1 MKLKL
6 LLGLLF
12 VVWRSTTGEEYTN
25 HYRATEDI
33 ANVEFCSHDS
43 FKNGS
48 CVCNVDYN
56 GNFCLNRKCRNFGY
70 NGQNFPTGF
79 KVDRCICPPGF
90 LGRNCEP
97 VSCVPGKDQ
106 LYTSLSSEKS
116 ISLLVTYN
124 TKMAETWKTG
134 NIGDLVCNKDTYRRS
149 FNYNYENVNYN
160 MRNES
165 ATDCIKRVADNLDPD
180 PCLDDDNNPIPCQK
194 LNVVNLNTLVQN
206 SPPNSIIF
214 VVTNMGLVSN
224 TPALRES
231 IIATSIARRIQINV
245 LVYNNTGFMSDDPG
259 LAYLSD
265 IASATFGTYVLPSVK
280 PVNEQYDIV
289 KILLDNWDQGNL
301 VSAVFTDTTRNLPMD
316 NTVDYY
322 VAAQTYYGEN
332 LAFNLDSQPTV
343 VNSTDFWKLYKIP
356 VGSVSHILSITGQLP
371 DTPVLVYSSGGLKAY
386 SAFTSD
392 ESGNAD
398 VVDAAYSISV
408 NGTQYSLVV
417 RLESGSSALD
427 FDMGLRS
434 TGTPT
439 KITLGRSSYNR
450 SVCQFNSMFDANCTD
465 VGASVVTLVTGD
477 NLRSVSFPV
486 YCASYSYASSIYNN
500 LDNEVV
506 DIIQLQ
512 QRQSMSKDFACT
524 TDIGVEKYGDRS
536 FVIIAENSK
545 DTTNPEKS
553 SVDNVFRN
561 RNSIFYQLSDFVN
574 GDGYSSNPRY
584 ENFLAKLHNGLD
596 SKNLTQS
603 PGYEKFLTKIMSA
616 TSNPPDHVEN
626 VDAISIKD
634 ILVNTIANT
643 NTYSDIFVVVNYN
656 LTVSDPDV
664 QAIQQQLEV
673 QRSRLYVLFVQTY
686 MNYTSEVYYQMN
698 KLAIGSGGVAIR
710 LKDYN
715 DLHTFFVQ
723 YFPVLVANDIV
734 AKASSENQRA
744 GIALNDVY
752 MLAESYYLLVTN
764 EDALG
769 DGIAQATINVDNI
782 TVTNQ
787 LNIGELQ
794 LFELTPKSAG
804 KYNIPISFTTGGLAR
819 CSSAIIFVN
828 TANQD
833 FISLSFVDRDGKN
846 RNDILYNDGAYTPVI
861 YSSSPFDSSSN
872 IFITYSDAAN
882 PAKPIYNGSITNTS
896 GCDGFKNYNWTT
908 KYSWPCSVSGGLY
921 HIKIDK
927 SSNDQVISRTFPIT
941 CIGDSIGG
949 CLNGGTLLDDGGC
962 YCTSEW
968 TGTNCE
974 SPVCLNGGTVTSAH
988 TCSCLGAFNGKFC
1001 ESSISSC
1008 VNSPKTPDYRADLS
1022 SLVIV
1027 ADANAL
1033 AYGGMTADFGVT
1045 GIPITVILYG
1055 DGNAPRL
1062 VQSTTNSQHLLD
1074 VLKQVAQTTPATSPS
1089 PAPTNSD
1096 MYKAINLALDNQLTN
1111 RALIVVYTSNAD
1123 VPVDSDFLIRLAVKR
1138 ADVRVLSISGAESD
1152 NARTL
1157 SLVGNGIPIAVKN
1170 TGDFQTYLS
1179 SFVAQ
1184 LFQSL
1189 QYQANVPQ
1197 RVFNV
1202 FKTDQLAGETTL
1214 NIPKD
1219 ILFDNAQATIFV
1231 HVYKGYLD
1239 GTPSLKIGTVGDTNI
1254 FSVPY
1259 DPKDGRTLI
1268 LKTSTPNGNGFYAV
1282 EVIGYLKT
1290 AYLFNINNANGA
1302 NETLNSGVVF
1312 NQANSM
1318 HIFSSPLYDAAVS
1331 NPANFPSL
1339 SMKEILSNGTLS
1351 ESKTILFSRKSD
1363 PSCFFKYFTTLDVC
1377 SNSAT
1382 IGYQVQLTTFSSATL
1397 TRQQQIVLTCFRGEY
1412 QSGNTDCAGHGS
1424 PGAICSCDRNWGGL
1438 DCREPICVN
1447 GVRDLSVCRCPVDNY
1462 GLLCDKTFGAA
1473 PPTTTTPQVP
1483 TTAPPSTSVA
1493 STSTLKVST
1502 AAPTTTKPTTTPV
1515 PTTTAPKEVRV
1526 VAFILDLIGP
1536 DDYAYN
1542 QTIQSL
1548 AEYYKSFGSN
1558 HWVLMVH
1565 NLNQTYDV
1573 APEFQQYQGDQY
1585 LLNATIS
1592 FWPLRT
1598 EPSRTSSVTSALTT
1612 IKNAYNKK
1620 GTAFNSAVSF
1630 NIFYLTQIGISASDV
1645 PKNNV
1650 GGLELFTK
1658 SAVAYSPFTTSVDP
1672 TVINSL
1678 KQNFSS
1684 EVSSAREY
1692 YTGAMSM
1699 IMSTKQ
1705 NGNAIVP
1712 DKPETFSCVY
1722 GLQSNIRVAIDR
1734 SSFVSVSVNESL
1746 NTFLTNFRLGFNFIE
1761 NDEDRCSTATLP
1773 AFYKERTA
1781 LTAFPYYDTVVK
1793 TAKFCPSQYTSMLSF
1808 AINGKQAVPNYQN
1821 AKYVPTLG
1829 KNINSADCSCN
1840 RFFDDKTIKFILWLP
1855 RAPIPSSPDFLDSL
1869 KLNTTNAYHFVVPFY
1884 DITAENKATD
1894 LYYQIL
1900 VNQVKGGDFY
1910 LLPNAANVANI
1921 QTDVI
1926 DVLYEKLCESAGVDP
1941 TAVPPPPTFLETY
1954 FETRHDDY
1962 DFGIYYN

>member
-43 FKNGS
+43 FNNGS
-48 CVCNVDYN
+48 CVCDVDYN

-106 LYTSLSSEKS
+106 LYTSLPNEKS

-134 NIGDLVCNKDTYRRS
+134 NIGDLVCNKETYWRS
-149 FNYNYENVNYN
+149 FNYNYENINYN
-160 MRNES
+160 MRNENAS
-165 ATDCIKRVADNLDPD
+165 ECIKRVNNILDPD
-180 PCLDDDNNPIPCQK
+180 PCLDDDGKPIPCQK

-224 TPALRES
+224 TAALQES

-301 VSAVFTDTTRNLPMD
+301 VSAVFTDETKNLPMD
-316 NTVDYY
+316 NAVDYY

-332 LAFNLDSQPTV
+332 LAFNLDPQPIV
-343 VNSTDFWKLYKIP
+343 VNSTDFWKLYKITS
-356 VGSVSHILSITGQLP
+356 GSVEHILTITGQLP
-371 DTPVLVYSSGGLKAY
+371 NTPVLLYSSGGLKAY

-392 ESGNAD
+392 EPGNVD

-417 RLESGSSALD
+417 RLESGNSVLD
-427 FDMGLRS
+427 FDEKLRS
-434 TGTPT
+434 IGAPKTISLGT
-439 KITLGRSSYNR
+439 SFYNR
-450 SVCQFNSMFDANCTD
+450 SVCQFNYQVDANCKD
-465 VGASVVTLVTGD
+465 VGASIVTLVTGD

-486 YCASYSYASSIYNN
+486 YCASFNYASSIYDNF
-500 LDNEVV
+500 DNEVV
-506 DIIQLQ
+506 DFVHLQ
-512 QRQSMSKDFACT
+512 QKQSMSRDFACT
-524 TDIGVEKYGDRS
+524 TDIGIEEYGGRS

-545 DTTNPEKS
+545 DSTNPEKS

-561 RNSIFYQLSDFVN
+561 KNSIFYQLSDFVN
-574 GDGYSSNPRY
+574 GDGYNKRY
-584 ENFLAKLHNGLD
+584 VNFLAKLHYGTD
-596 SKNLTQS
+596 SNSLTQS
-603 PGYEKFLTKIMSA
+603 PDYQTFLTKIMSA
-616 TSNPPDHVEN
+616 TSSPTEHKEN
-626 VDAISIKD
+626 EDAISVKD
-634 ILVNTIANT
+634 IIVNTIKNT
-643 NTYSDIFVVVNYN
+643 NTYSDIFIVVNYN
-656 LTVSDPDV
+656 LTVSDSDV
-664 QAIQQQLEV
+664 ETIQQELEV

-686 MNYTSEVYYQMN
+686 MNYTNVGDYYAMN
-698 KLAIGSGGVAIR
+698 KLSIGSGGVAVR

-715 DLHTFFVQ
+715 ELHTFFAQ
-723 YFPVLVANDIV
+723 YFPILVANDIV
-734 AKASSENQRA
+734 AKAYSENQKA

-752 MLAESYYLLVTN
+752 LLAESYYLLVTN

-769 DGIAQATINVDNI
+769 DGISQATINVDGI
-782 TVTNQ
+782 TVTNI

-794 LFELTPKSAG
+794 LFELTAKNAT
-804 KYNIPISFTTGGLAR
+804 KYNIPIFFTTGGLAR
-819 CSSAIIFVN
+819 HSSAILFVN

-833 FISLSFVDRDGKN
+833 FISLSFVDKDGKN
-846 RNDILYNDGAYTPVI
+846 RNDIVYNEGAYTPVI

-872 IFITYSDAAN
+872 IFITYSDEAN
-882 PAKPIYNGSITNTS
+882 PAKLIYNGSITNITD
-896 GCDGFKNYNWTT
+896 CDGFKNYNWTT
-908 KYSWPCSVSGGLY
+908 KYSWPCSESSGLY
-921 HIKIDK
+921 HIKIDR
-927 SSNDQVISRTFPIT
+927 SSNNQVISRTFPIT
-941 CIGDSIGG
+941 CIGASIGG
-949 CLNGGTLLDDGGC
+949 CLNGGSPIDEVTC
-962 YCTSEW
+962 KCPIEW
-968 TGTNCE
+968 TGTHCE

-988 TCSCLGAFNGKFC
+988 TCSCLPSFTGTFC
-1001 ESSISSC
+1001 ETSYAICGS
-1008 VNSPKTPDYRADLS
+1008 SPKTPDYRADLS

-1027 ADANAL
+1027 ADVNAL
-1033 AYGGMTADFGVT
+1033 AFGGMTADFGVT
-1045 GIPITVILYG
+1045 GVPITVILYG
-1055 DGNAPRL
+1055 DGNAPRI

-1089 PAPTNSD
+1089 PAPVNSD
-1096 MYKAINLALDNQLTN
+1096 MYKAMNLALDNQLTN
-1111 RALIVVYTSNAD
+1111 RALLVVYTSNAD
-1123 VPVDSDFLIRLAVKR
+1123 ITVDSDFLIRLAIKR
-1138 ADVRVLSISGAESD
+1138 AEVRVLSISGAESN

-1157 SLVGNGIPIAVKN
+1157 SLVGNGIPIAVTN
-1170 TGDFQTYLS
+1170 TGHFQTYLS
-1179 SFVAQ
+1179 SYVAQ

-1202 FKTDQLAGETTL
+1202 FKTDQLTGPTTVE
-1214 NIPKD
+1214 IPKD
-1219 ILFDNAQATIFV
+1219 TFFDTAPAIIFV

-1239 GTPSLKIGTVGDTNI
+1239 GTPSFTPIGIIGDTNI
-1254 FSVPY
+1254 YSVPY
-1259 DPKDGRTLI
+1259 DQKDGKTLS
-1268 LKTSTPNGNGFYAV
+1268 LKWSITDVTGFYSV
-1282 EVIGYLKT
+1282 EVVGYLKT

-1302 NETLNSGVVF
+1302 IETLNSGLVY

-1331 NPANFPSL
+1331 NPANFPSI

-1351 ESKTILFSRKSD
+1351 DPKTVLFSKKIN
-1363 PSCFFKYFTTLDVC
+1363 PTCFFKYFTTLDVC
-1377 SNSAT
+1377 SNNAT
-1382 IGYQVQLTTFSSATL
+1382 IGYQVQLTTFASATQ
-1397 TRQQQIVLTCFRGEY
+1397 TRQQQFVLTCFRGEY
-1412 QSGNTDCAGHGS
+1412 QSGNTDCKGHGS
-1424 PGAICSCDRNWGGL
+1424 PGAICSCDRNWGGI
-1438 DCREPICVN
+1438 DCTEPICVN
-1447 GVRDLSVCRCPVDNY
+1447 GVRDMSVCRCPVNNY

-1473 PPTTTTPQVP
+1473 PLTT
-1483 TTAPPSTSVA
+1483 
-1493 STSTLKVST
+1493 ST
-1502 AAPTTTKPTTTPV
+1502 AAPTTTTPK
-1515 PTTTAPKEVRV
+1515 AVRV
-1526 VAFILDLIGP
+1526 VAFILDLIGT

-1548 AEYYKSFGSN
+1548 TQYYKAFGNS
-1558 HWVLMVH
+1558 HWVLLVH

-1585 LLNATIS
+1585 LLNATVD
-1592 FWPLRT
+1592 FWPLRSKA
-1598 EPSRTSSVTSALTT
+1598 SRTSSVTLALTT

-1620 GTAFNSAVSF
+1620 EESFNSAASL
-1630 NIFYLTQIGISASDV
+1630 NIFYLTQIGISSSDV
-1645 PKNNV
+1645 PSNNMD
-1650 GGLELFTK
+1650 GLQSFTK

-1672 TVINSL
+1672 TVTDSL
-1678 KQNFSS
+1678 KQNFSTN
-1684 EVSSAREY
+1684 VSTAREY
-1692 YTGAMSM
+1692 YNGLLSM
-1699 IMSTKQ
+1699 VTSTSQ
-1705 NGNAIVP
+1705 NTNAKLP
-1712 DKPETFSCVY
+1712 DKPETFRCVY

-1734 SSFVSVSVNESL
+1734 SNFSSNAVNESL
-1746 NTFLTNFRLGFNFIE
+1746 NDFLTNFRLGFNFIE
-1761 NDEDRCSTATLP
+1761 NDEDRCSTKTLP

-1781 LTAFPYYDTVVK
+1781 LTAFPYYDNVVK

-1808 AINGKQAVPNYQN
+1808 AVNGKQTVPNYEN
-1821 AKYVPTLG
+1821 PKYVSTLG

-1840 RFFDDKTIKFILWLP
+1840 RFFDDNTIKFILWLP
-1855 RAPIPSSPDFLDSL
+1855 RAPIPSSDDFLQSL

-1884 DITAENKATD
+1884 DITNKATD

-1900 VNQVKGGDFY
+1900 VNQVKGGDYY
-1910 LLPNAANVANI
+1910 LLPNAAKATNI

-1941 TAVPPPPTFLETY
+1941 TAVPPPPTFLESY
-1954 FETRHDDY
+1954 SLTRQEDY
-1962 DFGIYYN
+1962 DYGIFYD